1 MMVEGT
7 DGIIIV
13 DTGNSVDQAQKIL
26 QAFRDITSKP
36 IVTVIYTNSHPDHT
50 GGAGVFVED
59 GLKTGNKVDVI
70 AQESILG
77 NYYASYGMLAQQR
90 SIANLF
96 WEGCCFLR
104 MILTV

>member
-1 MMVEGT
+1 MKHFLTQTLIGKILLLSNKPRYFHLERVEKVSDGIYSAIGYGVANVMMVEGT

-50 GGAGVFVED
+50 GGVAYL
-59 GLKTGNKVDVI
+59 LKMV
-70 AQESILG
+70 
-77 NYYASYGMLAQQR
+77 
-90 SIANLF
+90 
-96 WEGCCFLR
+96 
-104 MILTV
+104 